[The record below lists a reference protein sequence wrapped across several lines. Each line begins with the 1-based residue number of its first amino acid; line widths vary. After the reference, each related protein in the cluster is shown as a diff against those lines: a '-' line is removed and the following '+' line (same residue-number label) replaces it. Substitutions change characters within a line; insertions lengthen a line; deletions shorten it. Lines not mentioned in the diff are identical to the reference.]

1 MIKSFN
7 IKAASLEQYLNQHLM
22 LLMLPLLLLVFVASW
37 QLAWPWW
44 GVTLSEILVITYV
57 YRLSRGIKTKTLES
71 FQRASLQL
79 DAIAQEDY
87 KLYARPSFKTGQVA
101 EFNQQLNA
109 LSHEL
114 QLKKSR
120 YDQHVFLVYQLIGQ
134 LDAPILVFNAKQ
146 QLTFANEAFY
156 LLKNEPWQ
164 LYRHASPQ
172 LLGLTKQDGQ
182 WHFQPNSTAHSNESQ
197 CWQIKQSEFIDAGEQ
212 HLLLVFVDIQSALRA
227 SQLNA
232 WQQIIR
238 VLGHE
243 IRNSLTPVS
252 SMAETLAAKASN
264 GREKQALTVIT
275 ERCMH
280 LQSFVERYASLSKQ
294 LTLHHQSIVV
304 VDFFAPLI
312 ALYKID
318 ENNQFAVQLDSQVKV
333 IEGDDSF
340 LSQVFINL
348 LKNSKE
354 AGASHVSIKITNQE
368 NYPPNSQ
375 QSNRLQKDG
384 QTVLIEVID
393 NGHGFS
399 NLANLF
405 VPLYSTK
412 EQGQG
417 IGLSF
422 CRNIIEQ
429 HNGSINLVNNI
440 TSTVGDRG
448 ITVAIVLPVKSIYPL
463 PIKVQDFSE
472 N

>member
-1 MIKSFN
+1 MTKSFS
-7 IKAASLEQYLNQHLM
+7 IKAASLEQHLNQHVV
-22 LLMLPLLLLVFVASW
+22 LLILPLILLVFVVTW
-37 QLAWPWW
+37 QLSWPWW
-44 GVTLSEILVITYV
+44 GVTLSEILVVLYV
-57 YRLSRGIKTKTLES
+57 YRLSSGIKAKTLAS

-87 KLYARPSFKTGQVA
+87 KLYARASFSKGQVA
-101 EFNQQLNA
+101 EFHQQLNA
-109 LSHEL
+109 LSVEL
-114 QLKKSR
+114 QRKKSR

-134 LDAPILVFNAKQ
+134 LEAPILVFNAKQ

-156 LLKNEPWQ
+156 QLKNQPWQ
-164 LYRHASPQ
+164 LFRHVSPQ
-172 LLGLTKQDGQ
+172 FLGLTKQDGQ
-182 WHFQPNSTAHSNESQ
+182 WYFQPDDTAIHNEAE
-197 CWQIKQSEFIDAGEQ
+197 CWQINQSEFIDSGEQ

-252 SMAETLAAKASN
+252 SMAETLAAKTGN
-264 GREKQALTVIT
+264 DRDKQALTVIT

-294 LTLHHQSIVV
+294 LTLQYQTIRV
-304 VDFFAPLI
+304 VDFFSPLI
-312 ALYKID
+312 ALYNTDK
-318 ENNQFAVQLDSQVKV
+318 NNQFTVHLDSQVEA
-333 IEGDDSF
+333 IEGDNSF

-348 LKNSKE
+348 LKNAKE
-354 AGASHVSIKITNQE
+354 AGASHVSINISTQA
-368 NYPPNSQ
+368 NSQ
-375 QSNRLQKDG
+375 QTSHPKTNAN
-384 QTVLIEVID
+384 TVLIEVID

-412 EQGQG
+412 AQGQG

-429 HNGSINLVNNI
+429 HHGSISLVNN
-440 TSTVGDRG
+440 TSSKVSERG
-448 ITVAIVLPVKSIYPL
+448 ITVAIHL
-463 PIKVQDFSE
+463 PIKHIISR
-472 N
+472 

>member
-1 MIKSFN
+1 MAKLRS
-7 IKAASLEQYLNQHLM
+7 IKASSLEQHLNQHLI
-22 LLMLPLLLLVFVASW
+22 LLVMPLVLLVFLLTW

-44 GVTLSEILVITYV
+44 GITLSELLVLIYV
-57 YRLSRGIKTKTLES
+57 YRLSSAIKIKTIES

-87 KLYARPSFKTGQVA
+87 KLYARAIFKKGQVA
-101 EFNQQLNA
+101 DFHQQLNE
-109 LSHEL
+109 LSTEL
-114 QLKKSR
+114 QLQKSR

-156 LLKNEPWQ
+156 QLKNQAWQ
-164 LYRHASPQ
+164 LFRHASPQ
-172 LLGLTKQDGQ
+172 FLGLTKQEGH
-182 WHFQPNSTAHSNESQ
+182 WHYELNEAATNNEAE
-197 CWQIKQSEFIDAGEQ
+197 CWQIKQSEFIDSGEQ

-252 SMAETLAAKASN
+252 SMAESLADKAN
-264 GREKQALTVIT
+264 NARDQMALTVIT

-280 LQSFVERYASLSKQ
+280 LQSFVERYASLSKT
-294 LTLHHQSIVV
+294 LTLDYQTISVA
-304 VDFFAPLI
+304 DFFAPLM
-312 ALYKID
+312 ALYNTGESK
-318 ENNQFAVQLDSQVKV
+318 QFTVQLHSKV
-333 IEGDDSF
+333 EHIEGDSTF
-340 LSQVFINL
+340 LAQVFINL
-348 LKNSKE
+348 LKNAKE
-354 AGASHVSIKITNQE
+354 AGAGKVSIQASIHVGTQVSAHVSH
-368 NYPPNSQ
+368 Q
-375 QSNRLQKDG
+375 QSIRQKNHTN
-384 QTVLIEVID
+384 TVLIEVID
-393 NGHGFS
+393 DGHGFS

-422 CRNIIEQ
+422 CRNIVEQ
-429 HNGSINLVNNI
+429 HQGSISLVNNA
-440 TSTVGDRG
+440 SLRLGEQGVTV
-448 ITVAIVLPVKSIYPL
+448 SIYL
-463 PIKVQDFSE
+463 PIKDL
-472 N
+472 

>member
-1 MIKSFN
+1 MIKPFS
-7 IKAASLEQYLNQHLM
+7 IKAASLEQHLNQHVV
-22 LLMLPLLLLVFVASW
+22 LLILPLILLVFVVTR
-37 QLAWPWW
+37 QLSWPWW
-44 GVTLSEILVITYV
+44 GVTLSEILAVLYV
-57 YRLSRGIKTKTLES
+57 YRLSSGIKAKTLES

-87 KLYARPSFKTGQVA
+87 KLYARASFAKGQVA
-101 EFNQQLNA
+101 EFHQQLNE
-109 LSHEL
+109 LSTEL

-156 LLKNEPWQ
+156 QLKNQPWQ
-164 LYRHASPQ
+164 LFRHVSPQ
-172 LLGLTKQDGQ
+172 FLGLTKQDGH
-182 WHFQPNSTAHSNESQ
+182 WYFQPDDTAIHNEPE
-197 CWQIKQSEFIDAGEQ
+197 CWQINQSEFIDSGEQ

-252 SMAETLAAKASN
+252 SMAETLADKTSN
-264 GREKQALTVIT
+264 ARDKQALTVIT

-294 LTLHHQSIVV
+294 LTLHYQTIRV
-304 VDFFAPLI
+304 VDFFSPLI
-312 ALYKID
+312 ALYNTDKH
-318 ENNQFAVQLDSQVKV
+318 NQFTVHLDSQVET
-333 IEGDDSF
+333 IEGDNSF

-348 LKNSKE
+348 LKNAKE
-354 AGASHVSIKITNQE
+354 AGASLVSIRINISTQA
-368 NYPPNSQ
+368 NSQ
-375 QSNRLQKDG
+375 QTSHPKNNAK
-384 QTVLIEVID
+384 TVMIEVID

-412 EQGQG
+412 VQGQG

-429 HNGSINLVNNI
+429 HHGSISLVNN
-440 TSTVGDRG
+440 TSSKVSDRG
-448 ITVAIVLPVKSIYPL
+448 ITVAIHLPVKGS
-463 PIKVQDFSE
+463 
-472 N
+472 

>member
-1 MIKSFN
+1 MTILGR
-7 IKAASLEQYLNQHLM
+7 IKASSLEQYINQHLI
-22 LLMLPLLLLVFVASW
+22 LLVLPLLLIIFTVTW

-44 GVTLSEILVITYV
+44 GITLSQIIVFIYV
-57 YRLSRGIKTKTLES
+57 YRLASAIKVKTLES

-87 KLYARPSFKTGQVA
+87 KLYARACFSKGQVSD
-101 EFNQQLNA
+101 FHQQLNE
-109 LSHEL
+109 LSADL

-156 LLKNEPWQ
+156 QLKNQQWQ
-164 LYRHASPQ
+164 LFRHASPQ
-172 LLGLTKQDGQ
+172 FLGLTKQNGQ
-182 WHFQPNSTAHSNESQ
+182 LHFQQNGSLTNDEPEH
-197 CWQIKQSEFIDAGEQ
+197 WQINQSEFIDSGEQ

-252 SMAETLAAKASN
+252 SMAETLADRASN
-264 GREKQALTVIT
+264 ARDKQALTVIT
-275 ERCMH
+275 QRCMH
-280 LQSFVERYASLSKQ
+280 LQSFVERYASLSKR
-294 LTLHHQSIVV
+294 LTLE
-304 VDFFAPLI
+304 
-312 ALYKID
+312 YKIIPVVEFFD
-318 ENNQFAVQLDSQVKV
+318 PLMTLYNTNESNSFAVSLDSQIEL
-333 IEGDDSF
+333 IEGDNSF

-348 LKNSKE
+348 LKNAKE
-354 AGASHVSIKITNQE
+354 AEATQVFIKLSIQTHVQNSALASHKN
-368 NYPPNSQ
+368 NKQ
-375 QSNRLQKDG
+375 QVNRHYQNTKM
-384 QTVLIEVID
+384 VLIEVTD

-405 VPLYSTK
+405 VPLYTTK

-429 HNGSINLVNNI
+429 HQGSMSLVNN
-440 TSTVGDRG
+440 SLSGSSESGVTVT
-448 ITVAIVLPVKSIYPL
+448 IHLPVKKTS
-463 PIKVQDFSE
+463 
-472 N
+472 

>member
-1 MIKSFN
+1 MTKLPA
-7 IKAASLEQYLNQHLM
+7 IKASSLEQYINRHLIM
-22 LLMLPLLLLVFVASW
+22 LILPLILLVFVVTR

-44 GVTLSEILVITYV
+44 GITLSEILVLIYV
-57 YRLSRGIKTKTLES
+57 YRLSSAIKSKTLES

-87 KLYARPSFKTGQVA
+87 KLYARASFGKGQVA
-101 EFNQQLNA
+101 GFHQQLNA
-109 LSHEL
+109 LSAEL

-156 LLKNEPWQ
+156 QLKKQPWQ
-164 LYRHASPQ
+164 LFRHASPQ
-172 LLGLTKQDGQ
+172 LLGLTKQDGH
-182 WHFQPNSTAHSNESQ
+182 WSFNPNDSETNNESE
-197 CWQIKQSEFIDAGEQ
+197 CWQIKQSEFIDSGEQ
-212 HLLLVFVDIQSALRA
+212 HLLLFFVDIQSALRA

-252 SMAETLAAKASN
+252 SMAESLADKASN
-264 GREKQALTVIT
+264 ARDKLALTVIT

-294 LTLHHQSIVV
+294 LTLYYQTISVI
-304 VDFFAPLI
+304 DFFAPLM
-312 ALYKID
+312 ALYNTD
-318 ENNQFAVQLDSQVKV
+318 DSNPFTVHLDSQVETM
-333 IEGDDSF
+333 EGDNSF

-348 LKNSKE
+348 LKNAKE
-354 AGASHVSIKITNQE
+354 AGASRVSIQISTQTSLQVN
-368 NYPPNSQ
+368 NQ
-375 QSNRLQKDG
+375 QSG
-384 QTVLIEVID
+384 QQLSRGEMLLIEVID
-393 NGHGFS
+393 DGHGFH

-429 HNGSINLVNNI
+429 HQGRINIVNNPSRN
-440 TSTVGDRG
+440 TSVNASTYPLTKIAKQG
-448 ITVAIVLPVKSIYPL
+448 ITVAIHLPANNL
-463 PIKVQDFSE
+463 
-472 N
+472 